1 MSENS
6 STSGATETDPSA
18 ATVAATY
25 DRIADHFA
33 ETRAHPWPEVV
44 SFLDGKT
51 GAVGLDL
58 GCANGRHAERL
69 AERTDRVL
77 GIDVSRE
84 LLSAARERA
93 RERGYAEQLATV
105 AGDAAGI
112 PLSSDSVDLAV
123 YVATLHH
130 LTSRASRVESL
141 SELARVLSP
150 DGRALVSAWS
160 TAHDRFDRD
169 AGFDTEVDW
178 TLPSGTTVPRF
189 YHIYAPEEF
198 RDDIEDSS
206 LELVSF
212 ELSSGNCYAVV
223 RPE

>member
-1 MSENS
+1 MSRDN
-6 STSGATETDPSA
+6 TTEEPTDADPSA

-44 SFLDGKT
+44 SFLTDRAGE
-51 GAVGLDL
+51 VGLDL
-58 GCANGRHAERL
+58 GSANGRHAELL
-69 AERTDRVL
+69 AERADRVFAV
-77 GIDVSRE
+77 DVSRE
-84 LLSAARERA
+84 LLSTARERA
-93 RERGYAEQLATV
+93 TEREYAAELATI
-105 AGDAAGI
+105 AGDAAAI

-130 LTSRASRVESL
+130 LTSRASRVASL

-150 DGRALVSAWS
+150 DGKALVSAWS
-160 TAHDRFDRD
+160 TAHDRFDRA

-178 TLPSGTTVPRF
+178 TLPGGETVPRF

-198 RDDIEDSS
+198 RDDVRDSN